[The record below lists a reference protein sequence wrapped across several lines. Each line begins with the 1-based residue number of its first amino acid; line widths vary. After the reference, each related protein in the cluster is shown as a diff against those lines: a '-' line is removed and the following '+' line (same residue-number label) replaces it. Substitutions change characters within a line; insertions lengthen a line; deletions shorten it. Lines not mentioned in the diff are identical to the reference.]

1 MLSVRNILT
10 CAYFTDQNRR
20 ERERDRERGR
30 ETERQR
36 DRERVTTKKKTY
48 IIEKYFRVASLSV
61 HLVYI

>member
-1 MLSVRNILT
+1 MSEIFLLVRILQIRT
-10 CAYFTDQNRR
+10 GER
-20 ERERDRERGR
+20 ERERERQ
-30 ETERQR
+30 TERQR

>member
-1 MLSVRNILT
+1 MSAIFLLVRILQFRT
-10 CAYFTDQNRR
+10 GER
-20 ERERDRERGR
+20 ERERERER

-36 DRERVTTKKKTY
+36 DKERVTTKKKTY